1 MNAIEKNKTELEQ
14 ALYYCRGAFY
24 TAAFFSLFINVLMIT
39 PAIYMLQVYDRVL
52 SSGSESTL
60 LVITLLLLFL
70 FLAMGFLEWMRS
82 LILVRVSTKLETLLN
97 SRLFNISFKQ
107 ALYSGGQNSQG
118 QPLEDLTA
126 LRQFLTGNGL
136 FAFFDLPWM
145 PIYIGILFMFHSAI
159 GWLAIATAFILMVVA
174 ICNEKSTSK
183 WLKRANVLAT
193 HNKAALSQNLMNA
206 EVVES
211 MGMLGNLKGKWG
223 SQANKVLF
231 LQAKA
236 STNAGFWVAL
246 SKVFRMAA
254 QSLVLGL
261 GAYLAIQQ
269 EITPGVMIA
278 GSILLGR
285 ALAPIDLLIGTWKG
299 FVSARGQ
306 YSRLNDLL
314 KKVPQDKE
322 PMKLPDP
329 LGSVSVESI
338 LVVPPGGKVPVV
350 KNVSFAIEKGQLIG
364 VIGPSG
370 AGKSTLARAIL
381 GIWPIHSGSVR
392 LDGANIAQWDREALG
407 PFIGYLPQDVELFQ
421 GTISENIARFGA
433 VDAEKVVAAAI
444 KADVHE
450 FILRLPEGYD
460 TVISATGG
468 VLSGGQRQRIG
479 LARAIYGDIRL
490 VVLDEPNSN
499 LDDQGEQAL
508 VRALATLKSEQV
520 TVIIISHRPSV
531 LKVVDQIALMK
542 EGVLVD
548 FGPTSTVLSRLQEQK
563 KITSVA

>member
-145 PIYIGILFMFHSAI
+145 PIYIAILFMFHSAI
-159 GWLAIATAFILMVVA
+159 GWLAIATAFILIVVA

-193 HNKAALSQNLMNA
+193 QNKAALSQNLMNA

-211 MGMLGNLKGKWG
+211 MGMLGNLKVKWKN
-223 SQANKVLF
+223 QVNKVLF

-246 SKVFRMAA
+246 SKVFRMTA

-269 EITPGVMIA
+269 EVTPGVMIA

-329 LGSVSVESI
+329 LGAVSVEGI

-370 AGKSTLARAIL
+370 
-381 GIWPIHSGSVR
+381 
-392 LDGANIAQWDREALG
+392 
-407 PFIGYLPQDVELFQ
+407 
-421 GTISENIARFGA
+421 
-433 VDAEKVVAAAI
+433 
-444 KADVHE
+444 
-450 FILRLPEGYD
+450 
-460 TVISATGG
+460 
-468 VLSGGQRQRIG
+468 
-479 LARAIYGDIRL
+479 
-490 VVLDEPNSN
+490 
-499 LDDQGEQAL
+499 
-508 VRALATLKSEQV
+508 
-520 TVIIISHRPSV
+520 
-531 LKVVDQIALMK
+531 
-542 EGVLVD
+542 
-548 FGPTSTVLSRLQEQK
+548 
-563 KITSVA
+563 

>member
-1 MNAIEKNKTELEQ
+1 MNAMETNKTELEQ
-14 ALYYCRGAFY
+14 AIYHCRSAFY
-24 TAAFFSLFINVLMIT
+24 TAAFFSLFINLLMIT

-70 FLAMGFLEWMRS
+70 FLSMGLLEWMRS

-97 SRLFNISFKQ
+97 SRLFTISFKQ
-107 ALYSGGQNSQG
+107 SLYSGGQNSTG

-126 LRQFLTGNGL
+126 LRQFMTGNGL

-145 PIYIGILFMFHSAI
+145 PIYIAILFMFHPAI
-159 GWLAIATAFILMVVA
+159 GWLAIATVIVLVVVA

-183 WLKRANVLAT
+183 WLQRANILAT
-193 HNKAALSQNLMNA
+193 QNRAALGQKLMNA

-211 MGMLGNLKGKWG
+211 MGMLGHLKEKWQK
-223 SQANKVLF
+223 QANKVLI
-231 LQAKA
+231 LQSKA

-246 SKVFRMAA
+246 SKVFRLTA

-269 EITPGVMIA
+269 EVTPGVMIA
-278 GSILLGR
+278 GSIILGR

-299 FVSARGQ
+299 FVSSRGQ
-306 YSRLNDLL
+306 YIRLNELL
-314 KKVPQDKE
+314 RKVPQETE

-329 LGSVSVESI
+329 LGNVSVEQI
-338 LVVPPGGKVPVV
+338 LVVPPGSKVPAV
-350 KNVSFAIEKGQLIG
+350 KGVSFAIEKGQLIG

-370 AGKSTLARAIL
+370 AGKSTLARALL
-381 GIWPIHSGSVR
+381 GIWPIHSGVVR
-392 LDGANIAQWDREALG
+392 LDGADIARWDREALG
-407 PFIGYLPQDVELFQ
+407 PFIGYLPQDVELFH
-421 GTISENIARFGA
+421 GTISENIARFGEA
-433 VDAEKVVAAAI
+433 DPEQVVDAAI

-450 FILRLPEGYD
+450 FILQLPSGYD

-468 VLSGGQRQRIG
+468 VLSGGQRQRVG
-479 LARAIYGDIRL
+479 LARAIYGNPRL
-490 VVLDEPNSN
+490 IVLDEPNSN

-508 VRALATLKSEQV
+508 LRALATLKSEQV
-520 TVIIISHRPSV
+520 TVLIISHRPSV
-531 LKVVDQIALMK
+531 LKVVDQVLLMK
-542 EGVLVD
+542 EGALIDYGVTAD
-548 FGPTSTVLSRLQEQK
+548 VLSRLQVQR
-563 KITSVA
+563 KITQTA